1 MENIQNNNPFLDL
14 LKEQNL
20 NRIKID
26 KELIPIFKIVISK
39 INDYFSENGLLN
51 IRDWNSF
58 FERFLITNN
67 SEQIYIKLGKISEN
81 SEPVGGEY
89 SKEQK
94 IIAINQI
101 NSSINVLCS
110 SLCHEFIH
118 FLVMHDS
125 NSFNAKISDSSF
137 FNEGMT
143 EYLSGCI
150 MGTGNSSYYFREY
163 EMAKFYCKITKNPFA
178 HFLND
183 QFAFSDDYYAPI
195 NLIRSSEKFQNDNK
209 LDSYLSVQREIIKN
223 GLDDYNMNSY
233 SFEDFV
239 NIVTIINQRPRFDG
253 EYINYIFERIVNKY
267 TENLNLSE
275 QQKNGIKDKLTTF
288 CKVSNKYQLYGD
300 NDVAEFLIDDL
311 CIAFDKKGK
320 NYNDFPSDGIK
331 KRGQIGFDG
340 VNKITVIHK
349 DKTYVINTDK
359 MNCQNWKEVYD
370 KMYNALKNEFD
381 LLNMQAMENSESQ
394 ASIKK

>member
-101 NSSINVLCS
+101 NSSINALCS

-163 EMAKFYCKITKNPFA
+163 EMAEFYCKITKNPFA

-209 LDSYLSVQREIIKN
+209 LDSYLSVQREIINN

-311 CIAFDKKGK
+311 YIAFDKKGE